1 MGSPFLKDASEGAS
15 TTEAGREFHNGIVRG
30 KRLNLKESEE
40 VEYCLIFLEWAALV
54 LVVDGVRYMYLAAGV
69 STRSS
74 TTLYNRLIWIFDR
87 LDSRVSHCR

>member
-1 MGSPFLKDASEGAS
+1 MKGPQLQKLGESSIMVLYG
-15 TTEAGREFHNGIVRG
+15 GGGG
-30 KRLNLKESEE
+30 KLNVNESED
-40 VEYCLIFLEWAALV
+40 VEYCLSFLEWAALV
-54 LVVDGVRYMYLAAGV
+54 LVVDGVRYLAAGM